1 MGRVVIAFAVLLL
14 FGCGEEPGQEQ
25 TSRAAT
31 TNVTERLWLSRSVG
45 TELRLGVVTFRG
57 AELTARATESEHVV
71 RVSVTY
77 PAQRYRAVAAAR
89 CVPVTLSRP
98 LGDRLLVDEATGY
111 PLVDPRQAP
120 LTVRIST
127 LRDKLRQGRCR

>member
-1 MGRVVIAFAVLLL
+1 MGRVVVAFAVLLL

-25 TSRAAT
+25 TSRTAT
-31 TNVTERLWLSRSVG
+31 RSVTERVWVSRSVG
-45 TELRLGVVTFRG
+45 TELRLGVETFRG

-77 PAQRYRAVAAAR
+77 PAQEYRAVAAVR
-89 CVPVTLSRP
+89 CVAVTLDRP

-111 PLVDPRQAP
+111 PLVDPRRAP
-120 LTVRIST
+120 STVRMST
-127 LRDKLRQGRCR
+127 LRNKLRQERCR